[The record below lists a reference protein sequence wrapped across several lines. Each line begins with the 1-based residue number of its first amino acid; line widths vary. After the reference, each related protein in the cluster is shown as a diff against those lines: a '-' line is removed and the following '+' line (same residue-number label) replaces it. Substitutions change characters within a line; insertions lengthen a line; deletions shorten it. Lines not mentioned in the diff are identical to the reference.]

1 MRSRAW
7 SMPDNHVM
15 RIVSIAALVL
25 LTSCASAPPQKTCV
39 AGEEPAVTDAL
50 YVGTSIP
57 AGGEVTAEQWQRFLA
72 EVATPRFPNGF
83 TTWTTAG
90 QWQDAS
96 GKLWKEGG
104 YVLQI
109 VHPASERDEA
119 AIREVMSIYRT
130 RFGQEAVLRVR
141 SPACMS
147 FSR

>member
-1 MRSRAW
+1 MRQL
-7 SMPDNHVM
+7 P
-15 RIVSIAALVL
+15 IAAIVL
-25 LTSCASAPPQKTCV
+25 LAACATAPSQKACV

-57 AGGEVTAEQWQRFLA
+57 AGGEVTPEQWQKFLA
-72 EVATPRFPNGF
+72 EVATPRFPSGF

-96 GKLWKEGG
+96 GKLWREGG

-109 VHPASERDEA
+109 VHPVSERDEA

-130 RFGQEAVLRVR
+130 RFGQEAVLRV
-141 SPACMS
+141 
-147 FSR
+147 